1 MSNDF
6 GMSDLTGRW
15 LGFYR
20 YRSEEMGMFPITA
33 EVRQSGRRIVGEMY
47 DQVTERS
54 ELLDTLLDRFR
65 EDLTPRARVTIE
77 AGIALLGTR
86 EIEVRTHLPDAAD
99 IDGVVDGDRIRF
111 TKTYRGS
118 YEAAWWVAD
127 RLVGAVERR
136 RHRVQ
141 YSGQLDRERGM
152 IVGQW
157 TIRKPGPLGWLLPP
171 EGRGAFE
178 LYRKS

>member
-20 YRSEEMGMFPITA
+20 YRSEEMGLFPITA
-33 EVRQSGRRIVGEMY
+33 DVRQEGPRIVGEMY

-54 ELLDTLLDRFR
+54 VLLDRLLDLCR
-65 EDLTPRARVTIE
+65 EDFTPRARAKVE
-77 AGIALLGTR
+77 ANIALVGTR
-86 EIEVRTHLPDAAD
+86 EIEVRWHLPDAAD
-99 IDGVVDGDRIRF
+99 IEGVVDGDRIRF

-118 YEAAWWVAD
+118 CLAAWSVAD
-127 RLVGAVERR
+127 RTVGTGERR
-136 RHRVQ
+136 RHRVH

-157 TIRKPGPLGWLLPP
+157 TIRQSGPLGWLLPP
-171 EGRGAFE
+171 EGRGGFE